1 MFGLARRIAR
11 RRLAALMA
19 SFLAI
24 GLAALVIVVC
34 GGLLETGLRS
44 DVPPQRLRTAP
55 ILVAGTQSYLSEPLV
70 ERDRLDAG
78 LADRIAAVPGVA
90 RTATDVSFPVTALS
104 SDGQPVGL
112 ALTGHGWSSAQLT
125 PYTLVDGRVPTS
137 ADQAAVTDTA
147 ARELRLSV
155 GDRLPV
161 LAGGRDIELRIVGI
175 AKAPAAAGSSAE
187 VSSAVF
193 VTDARAQT
201 LLQQPGDVDLI
212 AVYPAPDIT
221 AATLAH
227 RLNIAV
233 TQPGLR
239 VLTGADRGLAEFPDA
254 AGQSANLVPLA
265 GASGG
270 LMTSVAIFIVAST
283 LALSVQLRRRQIAL
297 LRAVGT
303 TPGQL
308 RRLVLSETLLLALPA
323 AALALLP
330 SRLLGRT
337 LLAAFADHG
346 LVAHALVYHQSVIP
360 TLAGAGGGVLAGLI
374 AALVAARGAIR
385 VRPVEA
391 LSADTAPEPWLG
403 WPRLVFGLIALGGAL
418 ALALITAAVF
428 DGPIAASTAEP
439 SALLWA
445 LAFGLLAPLLVR
457 PLLALFGRLAAL
469 VAPRTGRLTDQTVR
483 GRSARTAA
491 VIVPVILATG
501 LSTALLY
508 LQSTQL
514 AATERA
520 YGQHLHADRVLTTSG
535 GQLPLDLAAQAQR
548 LPGVAAAS
556 PLVTSTGFFNAAPG
570 THPDDADSIPLLGL
584 AGPTAAQVANYP
596 VLAGNLSRLQ
606 GQTIAVPAS
615 DRRPGR
621 ELGDTVTL
629 RFGDNSTASLTIVAV
644 IDTPRGYPTLLLPAD
659 LLAAHTTTGLAD
671 QILVTTTP
679 HASLTTLDAA
689 LARLAPGLQVADRDD
704 ALRMFARQQQ
714 TQTWVGYLFI
724 AALVLYTSISLISTT
739 IAATTQR
746 RPQFRTLRLLGAAR
760 HHVVRAMTIEAAL
773 VAAVGGALGTLIALA
788 TLLPFDSALGT
799 PGLPAGPWWIYPAV
813 IAAATALTILVTRT
827 TTRLL
832 DTRPLA
838 V

>member
-1 MFGLARRIAR
+1 MFGLARRIVQ

-24 GLAALVIVVC
+24 GLAALVITVC

-44 DVPPQRLRTAP
+44 DVPPERLRAAP
-55 ILVAGTQSYLSEPLV
+55 ILAAGTQSYFSEPLA
-70 ERDRLDAG
+70 ERDRLNAG

-104 SDGQPVGL
+104 SDGQPAGP

-125 PYTLVDGRVPTS
+125 PYTLVDGRVPSS
-137 ADQAAVTDTA
+137 ADEAAVTDTA
-147 ARELRLSV
+147 ARELRLSL
-155 GDRLPV
+155 GEQLPV
-161 LAGGRDIELRIVGI
+161 LADGHHIELRIVGI
-175 AKAPAAAGSSAE
+175 AAAPAGAGSSVA
-187 VSSAVF
+187 VSPAVF
-193 VTDARAQT
+193 VTDARAQN
-201 LLQQPGDVDLI
+201 LLPQPGHVDLI
-212 AVYPAPDIT
+212 AIYPAPGI
-221 AATLAH
+221 AAAALAH
-227 RLNIAV
+227 RISTAV
-233 TQPGLR
+233 NQPSLR

-254 AGQSANLVPLA
+254 AAQSANLVPLA

-270 LMTSVAIFIVAST
+270 LMTGVAIFIVAST

-297 LRAVGT
+297 LGAVGT

-308 RRLVLSETLLLALPA
+308 RRLVLGETLLLAIPA
-323 AALALLP
+323 AALAPLP
-330 SRLLGRT
+330 SRLLGRA

-346 LVAHALVYHQSVIP
+346 LVAHRLVYHQGIIP
-360 TLAGAGGGVLAGLI
+360 ALAGVGGAVFTGLI

-403 WPRLVFGLIALGGAL
+403 WPRLVFGIIALGGAL
-418 ALALITAAVF
+418 ALALVTATVF

-457 PLLALFGRLAAL
+457 PLLTLFGRLAAF
-469 VAPRTGRLTDQTVR
+469 VAPRTGLLTDQTVR
-483 GRSARTAA
+483 GRGARTAA
-491 VIVPVILATG
+491 VIVPVMLATG

-514 AATERA
+514 AATEHA
-520 YGQHLHADRVLTTSG
+520 YGQYLRADRVLTASDG
-535 GQLPLDLAAQAQR
+535 RLPLELAAQAQR
-548 LPGVAAAS
+548 LPGVAVAS
-556 PLVTSTGFFNAAPG
+556 PLVISSGFVNAAPG
-570 THPDDADSIPLLGL
+570 SHPDDANPIPLQGL
-584 AGPTAAQVANYP
+584 AGPAAAQVTNYP
-596 VLAGNLSRLQ
+596 VLAGNLSQLR
-606 GQTIAVPAS
+606 GQTIAIPAS

-629 RFGDNSTASLTIVAV
+629 RFGDNSTAALTIVAV
-644 IDTPRGYPTLLLPAD
+644 IDTPRGYPTMLLPAA

-671 QILVTTTP
+671 QILLATTP
-679 HASLTTLDAA
+679 HASLTTLDAD
-689 LARLAPGLQVADRDD
+689 LARLAPGLHVADRAG
-704 ALRMFARQQQ
+704 ALSMFAQQQQ

-724 AALVLYTSISLISTT
+724 AALVLYTSISLINTT
-739 IAATTQR
+739 IAATTAR

-773 VAAVGGALGTLIALA
+773 VAAAGSTLGTLIALA

-813 IAAATALTILVTRT
+813 IAAAATLTILVTRI

-832 DTRPLA
+832 DTRPLQT
-838 V
+838 